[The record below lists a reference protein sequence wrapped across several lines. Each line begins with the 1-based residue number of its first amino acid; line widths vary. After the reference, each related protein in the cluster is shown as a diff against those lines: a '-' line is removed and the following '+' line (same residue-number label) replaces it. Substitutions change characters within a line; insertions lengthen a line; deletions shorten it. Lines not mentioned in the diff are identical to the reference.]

1 MFFHGGGL
9 MVGNLD
15 THDALCRV
23 IADGSGRNL
32 LAVEYRLAPE
42 HKFPAAPEDCLA
54 ATRWAL
60 THCEAINADPND
72 FALIGE
78 SSGGTMSAVV
88 AEHLA
93 RDEGG
98 AKPRLQ
104 VLTYPSLD
112 MATDSPSY
120 ERFAEG
126 FFFTRVKAQYFFS
139 HYLNSPADAD
149 DPRASPL
156 RAPSFCGVCPTLII
170 AGGLDPLLSEAAE
183 YARRLQFDGVP
194 VEFHCFEGW
203 PHGFLFWGGSE
214 AFERAVSIA
223 TRALHDGVVS
233 VTEHEICP
241 SLTVTIGDKTKS
253 AAERLSSTDAE
264 PGINENDPTD

>member
-15 THDALCRV
+15 THDSLCR
-23 IADGSGRNL
+23 AMAAASARNL
-32 LAVEYRLAPE
+32 VAVEYRLAPE

-60 THCEAINADPND
+60 SHCAELNADPDN

-88 AEHLA
+88 AADLA
-93 RDEGG
+93 RDEK
-98 AKPRLQ
+98 APQPRLQ

-139 HYLNSPADAD
+139 HYLNTPADAD

-156 RAPSFCGVCPTLII
+156 RASTFRGICPTLII
-170 AGGLDPLLSEAAE
+170 AAGLDPLLSEAAE
-183 YARRLQFDGVP
+183 YARRLKTDGVP
-194 VEFHCFEGW
+194 VEFHCLTGW
-203 PHGFLFWGGSE
+203 PHGFMFWGGTE
-214 AFERAVSIA
+214 AFEQAMAIA
-223 TRALHDGVVS
+223 TRALRNGAVMETDRVS
-233 VTEHEICP
+233 TP
-241 SLTVTIGDKTKS
+241 LPQD
-253 AAERLSSTDAE
+253 
-264 PGINENDPTD
+264 